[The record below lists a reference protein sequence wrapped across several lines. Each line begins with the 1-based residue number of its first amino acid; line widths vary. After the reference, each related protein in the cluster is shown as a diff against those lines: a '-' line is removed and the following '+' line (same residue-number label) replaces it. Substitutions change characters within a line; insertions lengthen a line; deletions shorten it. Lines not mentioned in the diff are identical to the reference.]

1 MAVKVWLEM
10 VNILWNLL
18 QNRRYKVL
26 RYCCLIILPGFRFK
40 NQGFFVLFCIQKSNV
55 FSLRLQS
62 SSEIFLVIVI
72 LVIIPELCLI
82 SMSHQPAIY
91 GFRHSCQC
99 YILLYQFM
107 ERFTALTQFSILIS
121 YSCHFFCGSK
131 TTSLCLSFFS
141 SSLSVQNPTGRKNYS
156 QILRQIRSP

>member
-1 MAVKVWLEM
+1 MANV
-10 VNILWNLL
+10 LWNLL

-26 RYCCLIILPGFRFK
+26 RYCCLTILPRFRFK
-40 NQGFFVLFCIQKSNV
+40 NEGFCFVFKKAM
-55 FSLRLQS
+55 F
-62 SSEIFLVIVI
+62 FLSGCKAHLKCSVIVV
-72 LVIIPELCLI
+72 LGFIPELCLI
-82 SMSHQPAIY
+82 CMSYQPAVY
-91 GFRHSCQC
+91 GCSRSSQR

-121 YSCHFFCGSK
+121 YSCHFFCGLK

-141 SSLSVQNPTGRKNYS
+141 SSLSVQNPTDRKNYS